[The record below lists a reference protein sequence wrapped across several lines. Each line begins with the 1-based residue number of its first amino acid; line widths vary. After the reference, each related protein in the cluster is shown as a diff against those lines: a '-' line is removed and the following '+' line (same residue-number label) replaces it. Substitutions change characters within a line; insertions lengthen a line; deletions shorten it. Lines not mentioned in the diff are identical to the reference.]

1 MSVPRRRRR
10 RLPDEVR
17 AAAVRAVLCL
27 SFTLV
32 GVVVATLASYAGSWL
47 LTPALLAMGLGVFG
61 TMWCL
66 LEILISRQVAAQ
78 RMRAPGS
85 AYPMAGSRAP
95 SEPPAARPL
104 PLPGSSSVYRQPYEE
119 PQYPRSQSRQS
130 PPYGGPGRQQ
140 PYGPGQ
146 QPQQAPYQQ
155 PSQQPYQPPRPSPQ
169 QPPRQARVRT
179 NHP

>member
-78 RMRAPGS
+78 RMRTPGTTH
-85 AYPMAGSRAP
+85 PTAGDRGP
-95 SEPPAARPL
+95 SEPPAARPF
-104 PLPGSSSVYRQPYEE
+104 PRPGPSSVYRQPYES
-119 PQYPRSQSRQS
+119 PQPQS
-130 PPYGGPGRQQ
+130 PQQQPPQ
-140 PYGPGQ
+140 PYGPGH
-146 QPQQAPYQQ
+146 QPQRAPH
-155 PSQQPYQPPRPSPQ
+155 QQPYQPPRQAPQ
-169 QPPRQARVRT
+169 QPPRQARVQP

>member
-1 MSVPRRRRR
+1 MSVPRRRRRR

-66 LEILISRQVAAQ
+66 LEILISRQIAAQ

-85 AYPMAGSRAP
+85 AYPMAGSRPPSGLPAP
-95 SEPPAARPL
+95 RPV
-104 PLPGSSSVYRQPYEE
+104 PRGDSSSVYRQPYE
-119 PQYPRSQSRQS
+119 S
-130 PPYGGPGRQQ
+130 PQ

-146 QPQQAPYQQ
+146 QRPQQAPYQQ
-155 PSQQPYQPPRPSPQ
+155 PHQQQHQQQPYQPPRQSPQ

>member
-78 RMRAPGS
+78 RMRTPG
-85 AYPMAGSRAP
+85 ATHPTAGDRGP
-95 SEPPAARPL
+95 SEPPAARPF
-104 PLPGSSSVYRQPYEE
+104 PRPGPSSVYRQPYES
-119 PQYPRSQSRQS
+119 PQPQPQQQ
-130 PPYGGPGRQQ
+130 PPQ

-146 QPQQAPYQQ
+146 QP
-155 PSQQPYQPPRPSPQ
+155 YQPPRQAPQ
-169 QPPRQARVRT
+169 QPPRQARVQP

>member
-1 MSVPRRRRR
+1 MSVPRRRRRR

-32 GVVVATLASYAGSWL
+32 GVVVATLASYADSWL

-66 LEILISRQVAAQ
+66 VEILISRQVAAQ
-78 RMRAPGS
+78 RMQTPGS
-85 AYPMAGSRAP
+85 AHPMAGSRAP
-95 SEPPAARPL
+95 SEPLAARPF
-104 PLPGSSSVYRQPYEE
+104 PRPGSSSVYRQPYE
-119 PQYPRSQSRQS
+119 S
-130 PPYGGPGRQQ
+130 PQ

-146 QPQQAPYQQ
+146 PPYGNQQ
-155 PSQQPYQPPRPSPQ
+155 PPRPPYQPPRQSPQ

>member
-85 AYPMAGSRAP
+85 AHPMAGSRAP
-95 SEPPAARPL
+95 SEPPAAL
-104 PLPGSSSVYRQPYEE
+104 PFPRPGSSSVYRQPYESAQ
-119 PQYPRSQSRQS
+119 PQ
-130 PPYGGPGRQQ
+130 PYGRGQQQ

-146 QPQQAPYQQ
+146 QQPQPYGPGQQQ
-155 PSQQPYQPPRPSPQ
+155 PRLPHQEPHRPPRQSPPQPPH
-169 QPPRQARVRT
+169 QARVRT
-179 NHP
+179 NQP

>member
-78 RMRAPGS
+78 RMRTPGS
-85 AYPMAGSRAP
+85 AHPTAGGRGP
-95 SEPPAARPL
+95 SEPLAARPF
-104 PLPGSSSVYRQPYEE
+104 PRPGPSSVYRQPYESPR
-119 PQYPRSQSRQS
+119 PQPPQPQS
-130 PPYGGPGRQQ
+130 PQ
-140 PYGPGQ
+140 
-146 QPQQAPYQQ
+146 
-155 PSQQPYQPPRPSPQ
+155 QQPYQPPQ
-169 QPPRQARVRT
+169 QPPRQARVQP